1 VTAVQAISDP
11 WKKRLGLL
19 SRQSPEFYENAG
31 AVVDTP
37 HAVAIR
43 SALDELGLSG
53 VLCVQGV
60 PTIAMLQVDE
70 YDPRRVVDIHGA
82 LWNQGLASLLLVITQ
97 DTLRAF
103 SLARMPQREWGQDFD
118 KRCLVAALNATTHAL
133 EVSNLI
139 YGAESGRL
147 WKEHAEY
154 FNSKERIDEVLL
166 GNLNESHLELCKANL
181 GTDAAQALLIQAMF
195 IAYLEDREIITSDYF
210 EDATRKKAG
219 SFSALLETRDVKL
232 LKRLFAT
239 LRDDFNGDL
248 FVAPCSFESA
258 AKAPTVTETHL
269 DVLARFRSGR
279 EDMSKG
285 GQFRFWGYDFRYIPI
300 ELVSAVYDRFL
311 GEREDER
318 KAQGAYYTP
327 MFLADSV
334 VSQLWDV
341 LPAATREKG
350 HFLDPACGSG
360 VFLVRSFQRLCEN
373 WRTTRQARTIRWD
386 SLLSILKRV
395 HGWDL
400 NGSAVRVAVFSL
412 YVALLE
418 EVSPPDIRAMVKRG
432 KLLPELWGKTLV
444 RRDFFVDPD
453 KELASF
459 EVLIGNPPWS
469 SRRGGD
475 RPSLRWS
482 NKNNAPMPSGED
494 AWAFVWKSLK
504 HLRPGGIVAFLLPA
518 MGFLHNHAAN
528 SVEARRK
535 LVRES
540 KFFRVVNFA
549 DLRFQLFDGAIR
561 AAALVVFGLND
572 RPNVPYKFDYWAPKA
587 DLNLQLKRMITLSS
601 ADKMTLNS
609 ATVERDGLAFKH
621 RLWMREPE
629 AKLFS
634 YLSRLPNLS
643 ALITDFGSLRR
654 LRADV
659 GSQWVIGQGYQPFH
673 GGESGG
679 SSSYQ
684 MSKFVGHLPDL
695 PINAFC
701 RLAQSVQ
708 GLKPARSR
716 RVRRV
721 GFEAGF
727 SGTRILVPQG
737 VETTQW
743 RLRASY
749 TEDDLTFQHI
759 LQAIAVPSGQKARA
773 KLLTAI
779 LNSRL
784 SLWFAFHGTASFG
797 TERPKV
803 QQAELLTLPFPDV
816 DDLPEPER
824 AKKAGA
830 QLVKLIDREVDRV
843 RGPFQLGGGPDDT
856 LLEIDRLTYEYF
868 CLSDSEITLI
878 EDTVTQ
884 IIPATQPH
892 QGSYPQ
898 LWKAPTQHDRESY
911 ARTLVSRF
919 DGWLKKGVEVNA
931 ALEASNA
938 DLAVLRLSLDGA
950 KKDYVEEKT
959 ESLQSSIARLAEHI
973 HRPLDG
979 NFQLLPDLRVFVGND
994 LFLIKPMQ
1002 KRFWLKSTALADADA
1017 VAQELET
1024 VVDIARAR
1032 GRPV

>member
-1 VTAVQAISDP
+1 VTAVQALSDP
-11 WKKRLGLL
+11 WKKRLGLFT
-19 SRQSPEFYENAG
+19 RHSPEFYENAG
-31 AVVDTP
+31 AVLDTP

-70 YDPRRVVDIHGA
+70 YDAKRVVDIHGA

-103 SLARMPQREWGQDFD
+103 SLARLPQREWGQDFD
-118 KRCLVAALNATTHAL
+118 KRCLVAALDATTDAL

-147 WKEHAEY
+147 WREHAE
-154 FNSKERIDEVLL
+154 FFDSKERVDEVLL
-166 GNLNESHLELCKANL
+166 GNLNESHLELCRANL
-181 GTDAAQALLIQAMF
+181 STDAAQALLIQAMF
-195 IAYLEDREIITSDYF
+195 IAYLEDREIITTDYF
-210 EDATRKKAG
+210 EEATRKKAA
-219 SFSALLETRDVKL
+219 SFSTLLEARDVKL
-232 LKRLFAT
+232 LKTLFTT

-248 FVAPCSFESA
+248 FVAPCSFESVT
-258 AKAPTVTETHL
+258 KAPTVTEAHL

-279 EDMSKG
+279 EEMAKG

-341 LPAATREKG
+341 LPATTREKG

-373 WRTTRQARTIRWD
+373 WRTTRQARAIRWD

-453 KELASF
+453 RELATF
-459 EVLIGNPPWS
+459 EVLIGNPPWT
-469 SRRGGD
+469 SRRGPE
-475 RPSLRWS
+475 RASLRWS
-482 NKNNAPMPSGED
+482 ARNNAPMPSRED

-504 HLRPGGIVAFLLPA
+504 HLRPGGVVAFLLPA

-528 SVEARRK
+528 SLEARRK
-535 LVRES
+535 LVAES
-540 KFFRVVNFA
+540 KIVRVINFA

-561 AAALVVFGLND
+561 PAALIIFGANE

-587 DLNLQLKRMITLSS
+587 DLNLQLKRMITISS
-601 ADKMTLNS
+601 ADKLTLNS

-621 RLWMREPE
+621 RLWMREPD

-634 YLSRLPNLS
+634 YLSRLPNLAS
-643 ALITDFGSLRR
+643 SIKDFGGLKRR
-654 LRADV
+654 GMDLDA
-659 GSQWVIGQGYQPFH
+659 QWVIGQGYQPFH
-673 GGESGG
+673 GSEGG
-679 SSSYQ
+679 SSSSFH
-684 MSKFVGHLPDL
+684 MSKFVGRLPDL
-695 PINAFC
+695 PIDAFC
-701 RLAQSVQ
+701 RLAQPVDD
-708 GLKPARSR
+708 LTPARSR
-716 RVRRV
+716 RVRRR
-721 GFEAGF
+721 GFERGF
-727 SGTRILVPQG
+727 SGTRVLIPRG

-743 RLRASY
+743 RLRAAY
-749 TEDDLTFQHI
+749 TQDELTFQHI
-759 LQAIAVPSGQKARA
+759 IQAISVPAGQENRA
-773 KLLTAI
+773 KVLTAI
-779 LNSRL
+779 LNSRVA
-784 SLWFAFHGTASFG
+784 LWFAFHGTASFG
-797 TERPKV
+797 AERPEV
-803 QQAELLTLPFPDV
+803 QQAELLNLPFPGV

-824 AKKAGA
+824 AKKAGVE
-830 QLVKLIDREVDRV
+830 LVKLIDREAERA
-843 RGPFQLGGGPDDT
+843 RGSLQFGARPDDA
-856 LLEIDRLTYEYF
+856 LPEIDRLTYDYF
-868 CLSDSEITLI
+868 CLSGSEITLI

-898 LWKAPTQHDRESY
+898 LWKPPTRNDRESY
-911 ARTLVSRF
+911 ARTLISRL

-959 ESLQSSIARLAEHI
+959 ESLQSTIARLAEHI

-979 NFQLLPDLRVFVGND
+979 NFQLLPDLRVFVEND
-994 LFLIKPMQ
+994 LYLIKPMQ
-1002 KRFWLKSTALADADA
+1002 KRFWLESTALADADA
-1017 VAQELET
+1017 VARELET
-1024 VVDIARAR
+1024 VVDI
-1032 GRPV
+1032 GRSRSQPV